1 MSPRSAG
8 TPAHGSYLASSGTSI
23 SRLRILPVGPL
34 GSSSTNQILRGES
47 VGRLYANLVARMI
60 LP

>member
-1 MSPRSAG
+1 
-8 TPAHGSYLASSGTSI
+8 
-23 SRLRILPVGPL
+23 L